1 MGRAMSD
8 QSSDLKSFYSSA
20 AQRGMSGYWEF
31 PEMNITWAFEAG
43 LPDPATFPID
53 DLLRLHEKTVRAE
66 PADALQYGSPS
77 NGSILYGYEGLR
89 SELVKRIHA
98 EDGRTDID
106 LKGIMLTSGGIQ
118 ALTIACDAFID
129 PGDVM
134 AVEAPTWNA
143 VLMAAQQRGAEAI
156 AVPLDEDGMDLDILE
171 EQLKKLK
178 SEGRRLKLLYTIA
191 TFNTPAGT
199 SLSEAKRRRLIDLA
213 RQYNFLVLEDNV
225 YGALRYDGDPI
236 PSLLSLDD
244 TGLVFRVDSFSKT
257 LAPALRIGWVT
268 GHPDVIGG
276 LSAVKGDLGISQWTA
291 RVLAEYLR
299 EGLYDPHL
307 EKVKALYHTKR
318 DIAMSALEAHC
329 SPHVTFSKPDGGF
342 FLWVEL
348 ADNIDGGQVMMK
360 GIADGVVCRPGER
373 FFGETDQGKQFFRLA
388 FTQVPT
394 DEIERGIA
402 VLGKAIAASTK
413 EQS

>member
-1 MGRAMSD
+1 MSD
-8 QSSDLKSFYSSA
+8 DMKSFYSSA
-20 AQRGMSGYWEF
+20 AQRGHAGYWEF
-31 PEMNITWAFEAG
+31 PAMDITWAFESG
-43 LPDPATFPID
+43 LPDPDTFPIA
-53 DLLRLHEKTVRAE
+53 DLLRLHEQTVKAE
-66 PADALQYGSPS
+66 PADALQYGSPL
-77 NGSILYGYEGLR
+77 NGSIVYGYEGLR
-89 SELVKRIHA
+89 SELLARTQA
-98 EDGRTDID
+98 EDGRTDLD
-106 LKGIMLTSGGIQ
+106 LKSIMLTSGGIQ
-118 ALTIACDAFID
+118 ALTLACDAFID

-143 VLMAAQQRGAEAI
+143 VLGAAQQRGAEAI
-156 AVPLDEDGMDLDILE
+156 AVPLDENGMLLDVLE
-171 EQLKKLK
+171 DQLKKLQ

-191 TFNTPAGT
+191 SFNTPTGI
-199 SLSEAKRRRLIDLA
+199 SLSADRRKRLVELA
-213 RQYNFLVLEDNV
+213 QKYNFLVLEDNV
-225 YGALRYDGDPI
+225 YGALRYEGEAI
-236 PSLLSLDD
+236 PSILSLDD
-244 TGLVFRVDSFSKT
+244 SGLVFRVDSFSKT

-318 DIAMSALEAHC
+318 DIAMSALDAHC

-348 ADNIDGGQVMMK
+348 ADNIDGTQVMMK